1 VKGFAPEI
9 GCLATKIFSALQTD
23 TCHAFVGAAVM
34 GKLTFSSG
42 LGFGR
47 KQATDE
53 RADAT
58 GTPPDESTVST
69 GKRRLRSTR
78 WAVLSC
84 GVVLI
89 AAIVSGTAIAILSL
103 HDRELAHAEREMK
116 NIALILA
123 ANTNNTFEKIE
134 RVQTSL
140 VEKIQELGIARGDD
154 FEQKMSGYDAH
165 LMLNEKILGLP
176 HVGSFTLINAQG
188 RVFNFSR
195 SWPVPEIDVTD
206 RSFFKAL
213 QSDKRLTFFISEPMR
228 NRATGSWVMHFARKI
243 SGPNGEFLGVL
254 SAAIELEKFEE
265 DFLAVTL
272 WESGSI
278 SLQRNDGVMVVR
290 APRIEWVIGRTFTG
304 VIGSLGNRNHGTVRL
319 VGRMDNKDRLL
330 ASHRLANYPF
340 ILTVGVDVAFV
351 LSNWRRDAYLLAG
364 VGLLSCVLVAFAT
377 ILLVRTL
384 AQEQNWS
391 KQRLALEKFRLDTAV
406 NNMTQGLLLFDSSER
421 IVVCN
426 RRYIEMYGLSPDV
439 VKPGLAFRDLIAH
452 RRDTG
457 SFIGDIEAYR
467 LALLRDLAQGTA
479 TQRCVETA
487 DGRSIQIVNK
497 PLADGGWVST
507 HEDITER
514 KQSEERIA
522 YLAHYDSLTGLPN
535 RVLFRGQLEE
545 ALKRVRRGERLA
557 VFYLDLDHFKSINDT
572 LGHPVGDELLKA
584 VASRLRSCLRETD
597 IVARLGGD
605 EFAIVQT
612 GIADPTDII
621 DLANRIHEAFK
632 ERFEVGGHVVS
643 NTSIGI
649 AMAPEDATEPDHL
662 LKCADLALYGAKEEG
677 RGTYRFFEPDMDA
690 RAKVRRALEFDL
702 REAIM
707 CGGFELHY
715 QPLVNLRDGTI
726 SGCEA
731 LLRWHHPK
739 RGTVSP
745 AEFIPVAEET
755 GLITQ
760 LGEWVLRTACA
771 EAANWPGDLKIAINV
786 SPPQFKSQALAP
798 AVIGALAASGL
809 PADRLE
815 LEITEAVLIRN
826 DATVLVTLKQLR
838 ELGVRIAMDDFGTG
852 YSSLSYLQRF
862 AFDKIKIDRTFIKDI
877 AEPDGSYSIVQAV
890 VNIAESRG
898 ITTTAEGVETERQM
912 ELVRELGCTEM
923 QGDVFSPAMPAAQLA
938 PLIRSCRES
947 VTKVA

>member
-1 VKGFAPEI
+1 
-9 GCLATKIFSALQTD
+9 
-23 TCHAFVGAAVM
+23 M

-58 GTPPDESTVST
+58 DPPPDESTVST
-69 GKRRLRSTR
+69 GKRRFRSAR

-89 AAIVSGTAIAILSL
+89 AAIVSGIAIAILSL
-103 HDRELAHAEREMK
+103 HDRELAHTEREMK

-140 VEKIQELGIARGDD
+140 IETILQFGVASSDD
-154 FEQKMSGYDAH
+154 FEHKMSSYDLH
-165 LMLNEKILGLP
+165 LKLKDKTLSLP
-176 HVGSFTLINAQG
+176 HVGSFTLINAHG

-213 QSDKRLTFFISEPMR
+213 QSDKQLTFFISEPMR

-243 SGPNGEFLGVL
+243 SGPNGEFLGLL
-254 SAAIELEKFEE
+254 SAAIELEKFEK
-265 DFLAVTL
+265 DFFAVTL

-278 SLQRNDGVMVVR
+278 SLQRDDGVMVVR
-290 APRIEWVIGRTFTG
+290 APRIDSVIGRAFTG

-340 ILTVGVDVAFV
+340 ILTVGVDVAFA
-351 LSNWRRDAYLLAG
+351 LANWRRDAYLLG
-364 VGLLSCVLVAFAT
+364 SFGFLSCALIAFGT
-377 ILLVRTL
+377 ILIIRNL
-384 AQEQNWS
+384 ARETNWS
-391 KQRLALEKFRLDTAV
+391 KQRLALEKSRLDTAV

-421 IVVCN
+421 LVVCN

-439 VKPGLAFRDLIAH
+439 VKPGLAFRDLLAH

-457 SFIGDIEAYR
+457 TFVGDVEAYR
-467 LALLRDLAQGTA
+467 LAQLGGLAQGRAIQTS
-479 TQRCVETA
+479 VETA
-487 DGRSIQIVNK
+487 DGRSIQIVNQ

-514 KQSEERIA
+514 KQSEEWIA

-545 ALKRVRRGERLA
+545 ALKRVQRGERLA
-557 VFYLDLDHFKSINDT
+557 LHYLDLDHFKSINDT

-584 VASRLRSCLRETD
+584 VAGRLHSCLRETD

-612 GIADPTDII
+612 GIADSTDIV
-621 DLANRIHEAFK
+621 DLVNRIHETFK
-632 ERFEVGGHVVS
+632 ECFEVGGHHVNS
-643 NTSIGI
+643 DTSIGI

-690 RAKVRRALEFDL
+690 RVKARRALEFDL

-715 QPLVNLRDGTI
+715 QPLVNLHDSTI

-755 GLITQ
+755 GLIAQ

-771 EAANWPGDLKIAINV
+771 EAANWPGDLKVAVNI
-786 SPPQFKSQALAP
+786 SPAQFKSQALVP

-809 PADRLE
+809 PAGRLE
-815 LEITEAVLIRN
+815 LEITEAVLIHD
-826 DATVLVTLKQLR
+826 DATVLVMLNQLR

-852 YSSLSYLQRF
+852 YSSLSYLHRF
-862 AFDKIKIDRTFIKDI
+862 PFDKIKIDRTFIKDI
-877 AEPDGSYSIVQAV
+877 AESDGSYSIVQAV

-912 ELVRELGCTEM
+912 ELIRELGCTEM
-923 QGDVFSPAMPAAQLA
+923 QGYLFSPAMPAAQLA
-938 PLIRSCRES
+938 PLILSCRES